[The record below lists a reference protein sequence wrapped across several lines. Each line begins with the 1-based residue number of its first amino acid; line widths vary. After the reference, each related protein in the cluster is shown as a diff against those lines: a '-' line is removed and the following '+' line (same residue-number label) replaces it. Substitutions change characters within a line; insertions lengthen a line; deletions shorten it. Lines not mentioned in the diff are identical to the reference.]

1 LLFYYQDMHM
11 KINCPHCDVV
21 INLSENQ
28 VHKALEALDKMPRE
42 KTLKLKCPVCEKNIA
57 LKPGL
62 FSQRISETNPST
74 QNDEKSKVSKGN
86 IESEIKNDNRL
97 PVYEFKKIY
106 IPVDSIHEGEKLV
119 ESFDIS
125 PLQELGKLG
134 WDIVTVVPRTFSET
148 FRTKED
154 ASFSKELVFGAACG
168 GNIMG
173 VYFILKRCIV

>member
-1 LLFYYQDMHM
+1 M
-11 KINCPHCDVV
+11 KIICPHCDFV

-28 VHKALEALDKMPRE
+28 VYKALEALAKMPKE
-42 KTLKLKCPVCEKNIA
+42 KALKLKCPVCKKILD
-57 LKPGL
+57 LKPEL
-62 FSQRISETNPST
+62 FSQRQRIPETLPST
-74 QNDEKSKVSKGN
+74 QTDEKSKVAKDQ
-86 IESEIKNDNRL
+86 IESELKDDNRL

-125 PLQELGKLG
+125 PLQELGKSG

-154 ASFSKELVFGAACG
+154 ASFSKDLVFGAACG

-173 VYFILKRCIV
+173 VYFILRRCIA

>member
-1 LLFYYQDMHM
+1 M
-11 KINCPHCDVV
+11 KIMCPHCDFV
-21 INLSENQ
+21 INLSGNQ
-28 VHKALEALDKMPRE
+28 VHKALEALAKMPKE
-42 KTLKLKCPVCEKNIA
+42 KTLKLKCPVCKKIIT
-57 LKPGL
+57 LKPEL
-62 FSQRISETNPST
+62 VSQRIPEAIPSIQT
-74 QNDEKSKVSKGN
+74 DEKSKVTTEK
-86 IESEIKNDNRL
+86 IESESKNDNRL

-125 PLQELGKLG
+125 PLQELGKSG

-154 ASFSKELVFGAACG
+154 ASLSKNLVFGAACG

-173 VYFILKRCIV
+173 VYFILRRCIV